1 MRWLV
6 VLFIHALAQCCPVW
20 ALDIATQNDARARS
34 AWRYSASGKDGYF
47 QKLDATQWIET
58 TAGTQQQFE
67 EVARTDGYVELFDGS
82 RAMWLRLY
90 ADRAEWRQGPQ
101 WKRLSVGHWIASGA
115 LPKAQVGDYRIR
127 LVYFVPADRVPTP
140 DYEKRIRV
148 LMHFVSE
155 VYRQDFESRNIKSD
169 GLRFE
174 TLDGQPAVRLVRG
187 GRPAAF
193 YNGGPNYEQEV
204 QNHRNRV
211 FAEIP
216 ASIGV
221 PSRNLIVVFAE
232 TYDSGPHRVEWPGGI
247 ALGGRRSTDGGTAIF
262 SAWILR
268 PEFSASTIERQ
279 RELLFDATPIKG
291 RTALGH
297 GAPDSPRFEFME
309 DGFGAVAHEI
319 GHALG
324 LPRDKRDDQIY
335 IMGNGFRNLRWNFT
349 PSVDPS
355 RRVRFSD
362 DNARILYSSRYL
374 APDAVLSDRI
384 PPTVQLNWA
393 EPMRTGAMNVT
404 VSVAASDNEKLRAIL
419 FFSPTQA
426 SVVGGRGLEGKL
438 QNFQERITVQPLKSG
453 PFRLRAL
460 VTDAGGESFSGR
472 VGRCC
477 EGIAWL

>member
-6 VLFIHALAQCCPVW
+6 LLFVSVLAQSCPVW
-20 ALDIATQNDARARS
+20 AQDIATQDDASARS
-34 AWRYSASGKDGYF
+34 VWRSSASGEDGYF

-58 TAGTQQQFE
+58 TAATQLQFE
-67 EVARTDGYVELFDGS
+67 EVARTDRYVELFDRS
-82 RAMWLRLY
+82 RALSLRLY
-90 ADRAEWRQGPQ
+90 ADRAGWRQGSQ
-101 WKRLSVGHWIASGA
+101 WKRLRTGNWIAFGA
-115 LPKAQVGDYRIR
+115 LPTAQASDYRIR
-127 LVYFVPADRVPTP
+127 LVYFVPADRVPAA
-140 DYEKRIRV
+140 DYEQRIRV

-155 VYRQDFESRNIKSD
+155 VYRQDYESRNIKSS

-174 TLDGQPAVRLVRG
+174 SQDGQPAVHLVRG

-193 YNGGPNYEQEV
+193 YNGAPNYEREV

-247 ALGGRRSTDGGTAIF
+247 ALGGRKSADGGTAIF

-297 GAPDSPRFEFME
+297 GRADSPRFEFIE

-324 LPRDKRDDQIY
+324 LPHDKRDDQTY
-335 IMGNGFRNLRWNFT
+335 IMGNGFRNLRWNFMQT
-349 PSVDPS
+349 LDSK

-384 PPTVQLNWA
+384 PPTVRLSWV
-393 EPMRTGAMNVT
+393 EPMRTDAMSVT
-404 VSVAASDNEKLRAIL
+404 VSVAASDNEWLRAIL
-419 FFSPTQA
+419 FFSPAQA

-438 QNFQERITVQPLKSG
+438 QNFEERIAVHSLKRG
-453 PFRLRAL
+453 PFHLRAL
-460 VTDAGGESFSGR
+460 VTDAGGNMSQVELEGV
-472 VGRCC
+472 VG
-477 EGIAWL
+477 E